1 MSYFLVIVFQ
11 SWKTDARA
19 KFTKETVLAAT
30 ELLKKVTL
38 VMVQQK
44 CKKANN
50 KNMVLN
56 LTILQDKEGLVKS
69 ISHRRHH
76 VQSISEESETENDEE
91 KIKDELG
98 EIEKK
103 EEESK

>member
-1 MSYFLVIVFQ
+1 
-11 SWKTDARA
+11 
-19 KFTKETVLAAT
+19 
-30 ELLKKVTL
+30 
-38 VMVQQK
+38 MVQQK

-56 LTILQDKEGLVKS
+56 LTILQDKEGIVKS
-69 ISHRRHH
+69 ISHRRNH

-103 EEESK
+103 EEGSKSVMLYTTIVFSVALAVRKTLKFIKNAGPIKF

>member
-1 MSYFLVIVFQ
+1 
-11 SWKTDARA
+11 
-19 KFTKETVLAAT
+19 
-30 ELLKKVTL
+30 
-38 VMVQQK
+38 MVQQK

-69 ISHRRHH
+69 ISHKRHH
-76 VQSISEESETENDEE
+76 VQSISEKSETENDEE

-103 EEESK
+103 EGGSKSVMLYTTIVFSVALAVRKT

>member
-1 MSYFLVIVFQ
+1 
-11 SWKTDARA
+11 
-19 KFTKETVLAAT
+19 
-30 ELLKKVTL
+30 
-38 VMVQQK
+38 MVQQK

-56 LTILQDKEGLVKS
+56 LTILQDKEGVVRS

-76 VQSISEESETENDEE
+76 VQSISEESENDEE
-91 KIKDELG
+91 KSKDELG

-103 EEESK
+103 EEGSKSVMLYTTIVFSVALAVIKT

>member
-1 MSYFLVIVFQ
+1 
-11 SWKTDARA
+11 
-19 KFTKETVLAAT
+19 
-30 ELLKKVTL
+30 
-38 VMVQQK
+38 MVQQK

-103 EEESK
+103 EGGSKSVMLYTTIVFSVALAVRKT